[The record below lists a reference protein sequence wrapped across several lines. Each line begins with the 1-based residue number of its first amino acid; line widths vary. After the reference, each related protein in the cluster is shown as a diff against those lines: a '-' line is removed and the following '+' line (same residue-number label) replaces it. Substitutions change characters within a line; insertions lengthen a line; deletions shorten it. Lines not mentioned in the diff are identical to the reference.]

1 MCGGEL
7 ADFEGMDAS
16 LKLQKMIIQKAQP
29 LSVEIEK
36 AFFKYP
42 RHLFVPEYS
51 VTAAYSDHP
60 LLLYENEPYTSTISQ
75 PSFVLQILEKLQIK
89 PGHKVYELGTGSG
102 WNAALMSALVGET
115 GKVVTSE
122 VIPEVAAR
130 AKSFFAKLK
139 VPHIHLIV
147 GDGFDGYPEE
157 APYDRVI
164 FTAGSSEFPDQ
175 LFEQLKDGGLMI
187 FVRQREFESD
197 MLELLRKDGKQWT
210 LVSATPCQFVS
221 VNRPKKKTRSDSG
234 SLFW

>member
-1 MCGGEL
+1 VCDGKL
-7 ADFEGMDAS
+7 ADFGGMDAA

-29 LSVEIEK
+29 LSPEIEK

-60 LLLYENEPYTSTISQ
+60 LLLYEKGPFTSTISQ
-75 PSFVLQILEKLQIK
+75 PSFVLQILNKLQIQ

-102 WNAALMSALVGET
+102 WNAALMSALVGENGT
-115 GKVVTSE
+115 IVTSE

-130 AKSFFAKLK
+130 AQKFFKELK
-139 VPHIHLIV
+139 VPNIHLIA
-147 GDGFDGYPEE
+147 GDGFEGHLEE

-175 LFEQLKDGGLMI
+175 LFAQLKDGGLMI

-210 LVSATPCQFVS
+210 LLSASPCQFVS
-221 VNRPKKKTRSDSG
+221 VNRKKKTRSDSG
-234 SLFW
+234 SLSI